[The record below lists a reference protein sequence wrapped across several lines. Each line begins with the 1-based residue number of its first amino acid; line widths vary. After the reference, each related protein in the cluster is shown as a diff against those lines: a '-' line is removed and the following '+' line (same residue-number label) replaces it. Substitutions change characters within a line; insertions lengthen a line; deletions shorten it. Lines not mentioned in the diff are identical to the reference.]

1 MNLQQLLWHLVLIKI
16 SQKKEQLQFTTLV
29 VVHSIFL
36 FFNLQMVYLKFFLQ
50 MVIHIL
56 VEMTGTVLFQTGS
69 STNSKKIQELICQKI
84 QWLCSVFVKQLK
96 MQKSVFQIRLQQIL
110 IFHSLQLM
118 LQVQNIC
125 RNL

>member
-56 VEMTGTVLFQTGS
+56 VEMTGTVLFQTGLS
-69 STNSKKIQELICQKI
+69 MNSKKIQELICQKI
-84 QWLCSVFVKQLK
+84 QWLCNVFVKQLK

-110 IFHSLQLM
+110 IFHLLQLM

>member
-16 SQKKEQLQFTTLV
+16 NQKKEQLPFMTLV

-56 VEMTGTVLFQTGS
+56 VEMTGTVLFPTGS